1 MSYIGRFFRYGKPDA
16 SSTPPPSGQ
25 ELTPG
30 WEVYKNQRGEIL
42 YGNNL
47 IRKCD
52 FSAPVVQAPLAQA
65 QTASVVQA
73 PLAQAQTASVVQAQP
88 APQLWGKEPP
98 YPAWFSPEQQ
108 REAHNA
114 WLAQNMMNNPYFN
127 GGLKRKQSRRK
138 QSRRKQSR
146 RKQSRRRS

>member
-1 MSYIGRFFRYGKPDA
+1 MSYIGQFFGYGKPDA
-16 SSTPPPSGQ
+16 SSTPPPPSGP

-52 FSAPVVQAPLAQA
+52 FSAP
-65 QTASVVQA
+65 VVQA

-114 WLAQNMMNNPYFN
+114 WLAQNMRNNPYFN

-138 QSRRKQSR
+138 RMQSKRKQSR
-146 RKQSRRRS
+146 RKQSKHRT

>member
-1 MSYIGRFFRYGKPDA
+1 MSYIGRLFGYGQPDA
-16 SSTPPPSGQ
+16 STPPPPSGP

-47 IRKCD
+47 IRECD

-73 PLAQAQTASVVQAQP
+73 QQVPQTLQKRNFDPRFDQAKTNEEFLAKGHVY
-88 APQLWGKEPP
+88 G
-98 YPAWFSPEQQ
+98 Y
-108 REAHNA
+108 
-114 WLAQNMMNNPYFN
+114 YN
-127 GGLKRKQSRRK
+127 GGLKRKQSKRK
-138 QSRRKQSR
+138 RMQSRRKQSKCK
-146 RKQSRRRS
+146 RKRMQSRRRS

>member
-1 MSYIGRFFRYGKPDA
+1 MSYIGRLFGYGQPNA
-16 SSTPPPSGQ
+16 SSTPPPPSGP

-73 PLAQAQTASVVQAQP
+73 QP
-88 APQLWGKEPP
+88 APQLWGQEPT
-98 YPAWFSPEQQ
+98 YPASFSPEQ
-108 REAHNA
+108 RRKAHDA

-138 QSRRKQSR
+138 RMQSKRKRMQIK

>member
-1 MSYIGRFFRYGKPDA
+1 MSYLGRLFGYGQPDA
-16 SSTPPPSGQ
+16 SSTPPPPSGP

-30 WEVYKNQRGEIL
+30 WEVYENQRGEIL

-73 PLAQAQTASVVQAQP
+73 QP
-88 APQLWGKEPP
+88 APP
-98 YPAWFSPEQQ
+98 YPAWFSSGQK
-108 REAHNA
+108 REAHEA
-114 WLAQNMMNNPYFN
+114 LLAKNMMNNPYFN
-127 GGLKRKQSRRK
+127 GGLKRKQSKRKRK
-138 QSRRKQSR
+138 QSRRKQSK
-146 RKQSRRRS
+146 RKRMQSKRRS